1 MNFQYAIA
9 LTGGIGS
16 GKSTA
21 ASLLKLYGYAIIDA
35 DTIAHKVLEQSTEEV
50 IEIFSDI
57 ILTEG
62 KIDRKKLGNIVFKN
76 KALRNKLENLLHPR
90 IKENILE
97 QSHLLDKKKIPYF
110 IDIPLFFE
118 TNHYEITQTLLIF
131 TEQPIQIERI
141 KKRNALSDE
150 AILERI
156 NAQIPLHQKK
166 KLAKYVIN
174 NNGDLENLQKEIEK
188 YLQNYL
194 PNIKF

>member
-1 MNFQYAIA
+1 LNFQYAIA

-62 KIDRKKLGNIVFKN
+62 KIDRKKLANIVFKN

-90 IKENILE
+90 IKEYILE
-97 QSHLLDKKKIPYF
+97 QSHLLDGKNIPYF

-118 TNHYEITQTLLIF
+118 TKHYDIEETLLIF
-131 TEQPIQIERI
+131 VEQSTQIERI

-174 NNGDLENLQKEIEK
+174 NNGDLKNLQKEIEK

>member
-62 KIDRKKLGNIVFKN
+62 KIDRKKLANIVFKN

-97 QSHLLDKKKIPYF
+97 QSHLLDGKNIPYF

-118 TNHYEITQTLLIF
+118 TKHYDIEETLLIF
-131 TEQPIQIERI
+131 VEQSTQIERI

-174 NNGDLENLQKEIEK
+174 NNGDLKNLQKEIEK

>member
-16 GKSTA
+16 GKSTT

-62 KIDRKKLGNIVFKN
+62 KIDRKKLANIVFKN

-90 IKENILE
+90 IKEYILE
-97 QSHLLDKKKIPYF
+97 QSHLLDGKNIPYF

-118 TNHYEITQTLLIF
+118 TKHYDIEETLLIF
-131 TEQPIQIERI
+131 VEQSTQIERI

-174 NNGDLENLQKEIEK
+174 NNGDLKNLQKEIEK

>member
-62 KIDRKKLGNIVFKN
+62 KIDRKKLANIVFKN

-90 IKENILE
+90 IKEYILE
-97 QSHLLDKKKIPYF
+97 QSHLLDGKNIPYF

-118 TNHYEITQTLLIF
+118 TKHYDIEETLLIF
-131 TEQPIQIERI
+131 VEQSTQIERI

-166 KLAKYVIN
+166 
-174 NNGDLENLQKEIEK
+174 NLQ
-188 YLQNYL
+188 NM
-194 PNIKF
+194 

>member
-16 GKSTA
+16 GKSTT

-62 KIDRKKLGNIVFKN
+62 KIDRKKLANIVFKN

-90 IKENILE
+90 IKEYILE
-97 QSHLLDKKKIPYF
+97 QSHLLDGKNIPYF

-118 TNHYEITQTLLIF
+118 TKHYDIEETLLIF
-131 TEQPIQIERI
+131 VEQSTQIERI

-174 NNGDLENLQKEIEK
+174 NNGDLKNLQKEIEK

-194 PNIKF
+194 HKIPF

>member
-35 DTIAHKVLEQSTEEV
+35 DTIAHKVLEQSTKEV
-50 IEIFSDI
+50 IKIFSDI

>member
-16 GKSTA
+16 GKSTT

-62 KIDRKKLGNIVFKN
+62 KIDRKKLANIVFKN

-90 IKENILE
+90 IKEYILE
-97 QSHLLDKKKIPYF
+97 QSHLLDGKNIPYF

-118 TNHYEITQTLLIF
+118 TKHYDIEETLLIF
-131 TEQPIQIERI
+131 VEQSTQIERI

-166 KLAKYVIN
+166 KLAKYVTN
-174 NNGDLENLQKEIEK
+174 NNGDLKNLQKEIEK

>member
-16 GKSTA
+16 GKSTV

-35 DTIAHKVLEQSTEEV
+35 DIIAHKVLEQSTEE
-50 IEIFSDI
+50 ILKIFGDI

-76 KALRNKLENLLHPR
+76 KDSRKKLENLLHPK

-97 QSHLLDKKKIPYF
+97 QSHPLDKKKIPYF

-118 TNHYEITQTLLIF
+118 TNHYEIAETLLIF
-131 TEQPIQIERI
+131 AEQQTQIERL
-141 KKRNALSDE
+141 KKRNQLSDE

-156 NAQIPLHQKK
+156 NAQMPLQQKK
-166 KLAKYVIN
+166 NLAKYVIN

-194 PNIKF
+194 PTIKF

>member
-62 KIDRKKLGNIVFKN
+62 KIDRKKLANIVFKN

-90 IKENILE
+90 IKEYILE
-97 QSHLLDKKKIPYF
+97 QSHLLDGKNIPYF

-118 TNHYEITQTLLIF
+118 TKHYDIEETLLIF
-131 TEQPIQIERI
+131 VEQSTQIERI

-174 NNGDLENLQKEIEK
+174 NNGDLKNLQKEIEK

>member
-35 DTIAHKVLEQSTEEV
+35 DTIAHKALEQSTEEV

-62 KIDRKKLGNIVFKN
+62 KIDRKKLANIVFKN

-90 IKENILE
+90 IKEYILE
-97 QSHLLDKKKIPYF
+97 QSHLLDGKNIPYF

-118 TNHYEITQTLLIF
+118 TKHYDIEETLLIF
-131 TEQPIQIERI
+131 VEQSTQIERI

-174 NNGDLENLQKEIEK
+174 NNGDLKNLQKEIEK

>member
-1 MNFQYAIA
+1 MYFLYAIA

-62 KIDRKKLGNIVFKN
+62 KIDRKKLANIVFKN

-90 IKENILE
+90 IKEYILE
-97 QSHLLDKKKIPYF
+97 QSHLLDGKNIPYF

-118 TNHYEITQTLLIF
+118 TKHYDIEETLLIF
-131 TEQPIQIERI
+131 VEQSTQIERI

-174 NNGDLENLQKEIEK
+174 NNGDLKNLQKEIEK

>member
-16 GKSTA
+16 GKSTT

-35 DTIAHKVLEQSTEEV
+35 DVIAHKVLEQNTQ
-50 IEIFSDI
+50 EILKIFGNI
-57 ILTEG
+57 ILTDS

-76 KALRNKLENLLHPR
+76 KDSRKKLENLLHPK

-97 QSHLLDKKKIPYF
+97 ESHLLDQKKFPYF

-118 TNHYEITQTLLIF
+118 TSHYEITETLLIF

-141 KKRNALSDE
+141 KKRNQLSDE

-156 NAQIPLHQKK
+156 NTQMPLHQKK
-166 KLAKYVIN
+166 ALAKYVIY
-174 NNGDLENLQKEIEK
+174 NNGDLENLQKEIER

-194 PNIKF
+194 PTIKF

>member
-16 GKSTA
+16 GKSTT

-35 DTIAHKVLEQSTEEV
+35 DTIAHKALEQSTEEV

-62 KIDRKKLGNIVFKN
+62 KIDRKKLANIVFKN

-90 IKENILE
+90 IKEYILE
-97 QSHLLDKKKIPYF
+97 QSHLLDGKNIPYF

-118 TNHYEITQTLLIF
+118 TKHYDIEETLLIF
-131 TEQPIQIERI
+131 VEQSTQIERI

-174 NNGDLENLQKEIEK
+174 NNGDLKNLQKEIEK

>member
-1 MNFQYAIA
+1 M
-9 LTGGIGS
+9 
-16 GKSTA
+16 
-21 ASLLKLYGYAIIDA
+21 
-35 DTIAHKVLEQSTEEV
+35 
-50 IEIFSDI
+50 
-57 ILTEG
+57 
-62 KIDRKKLGNIVFKN
+62 
-76 KALRNKLENLLHPR
+76 HPR
-90 IKENILE
+90 IKEYILE
-97 QSHLLDKKKIPYF
+97 QSHLLDGKNIPYF

-118 TNHYEITQTLLIF
+118 TKHYDIEETLLIF
-131 TEQPIQIERI
+131 VEQSTQIERI

-174 NNGDLENLQKEIEK
+174 NNGDLKNLQKEIEK